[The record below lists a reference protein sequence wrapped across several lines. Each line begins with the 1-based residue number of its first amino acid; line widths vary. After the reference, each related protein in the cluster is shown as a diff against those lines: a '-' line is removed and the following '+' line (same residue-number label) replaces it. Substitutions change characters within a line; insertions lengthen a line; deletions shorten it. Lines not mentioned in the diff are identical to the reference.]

1 MRQCVLEETRKE
13 YDDGDDDD
21 VDDDDAD
28 AISSLLKEIEANYQI
43 NYIPRVDLERPLFI
57 HFNLYHFAFFSP
69 FFVKKKEVDHTGHFL
84 HMIYIHSLL
93 KDANLTKAHL
103 TLLTLLLTWYY
114 LVHAVSLAVIR
125 VNCLPRAD
133 DLGF

>member
-69 FFVKKKEVDHTGHFL
+69 FFVKKKRGGP
-84 HMIYIHSLL
+84 YWP
-93 KDANLTKAHL
+93 
-103 TLLTLLLTWYY
+103 LLT
-114 LVHAVSLAVIR
+114 H
-125 VNCLPRAD
+125 
-133 DLGF
+133 DLHSQSSQRC